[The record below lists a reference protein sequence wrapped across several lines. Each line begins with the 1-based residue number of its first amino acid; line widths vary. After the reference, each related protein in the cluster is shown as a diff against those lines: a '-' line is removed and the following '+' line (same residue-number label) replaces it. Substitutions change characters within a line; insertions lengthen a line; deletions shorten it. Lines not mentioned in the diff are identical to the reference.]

1 MKYLISVMFGRF
13 YRSILVFQKVHL
25 SKLKV
30 YLIFDITDEL
40 LLIWKLKVSEF
51 ISSKILPRTFLF
63 SFLNALTNHNIGEV
77 EKVRFI
83 DSFMERTTNP
93 RIVPSR
99 AVSSVGRA
107 LALHARGPEFES
119 PTVHKT

>member
-1 MKYLISVMFGRF
+1 M
-13 YRSILVFQKVHL
+13 
-25 SKLKV
+25 
-30 YLIFDITDEL
+30 
-40 LLIWKLKVSEF
+40 
-51 ISSKILPRTFLF
+51 F

-99 AVSSVGRA
+99 GVSSVGRA
-107 LALHARGPEFES
+107 SALQAEGPEFKS
-119 PTVHKT
+119 PTLHKISRDGAVGSSLGS

>member
-1 MKYLISVMFGRF
+1 M
-13 YRSILVFQKVHL
+13 
-25 SKLKV
+25 
-30 YLIFDITDEL
+30 
-40 LLIWKLKVSEF
+40 
-51 ISSKILPRTFLF
+51 F

-99 AVSSVGRA
+99 GVSSVGRA
-107 LALHARGPEFES
+107 SALQAEGPEFKS
-119 PTVHKT
+119 PTLHKYRGMEQLVARLAHNQEVIGSNPILRNL